1 MVSRWEGSALKTLYS
16 MVDDWGFA
24 KVGCRVLA
32 PSFDGTRPRGSVDG
46 WSRLYKVRLCNSLIT
61 LKANGK

>member
-1 MVSRWEGSALKTLYS
+1 

-46 WSRLYKVRLCNSLIT
+46 
-61 LKANGK
+61 